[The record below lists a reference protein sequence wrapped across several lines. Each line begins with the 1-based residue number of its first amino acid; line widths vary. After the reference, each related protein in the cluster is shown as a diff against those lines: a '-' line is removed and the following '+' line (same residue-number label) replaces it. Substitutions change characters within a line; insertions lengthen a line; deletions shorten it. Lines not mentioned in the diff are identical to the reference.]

1 MCSLQGL
8 YLHLHRSHSARAIGA
23 FLVRIALARFDYWT
37 WTFPPFLKEAREEWE
52 KAGTKKQDG

>member
-1 MCSLQGL
+1 M
-8 YLHLHRSHSARAIGA
+8 GA
-23 FLVRIALARFDYWT
+23 FPAGIALARFDYWT